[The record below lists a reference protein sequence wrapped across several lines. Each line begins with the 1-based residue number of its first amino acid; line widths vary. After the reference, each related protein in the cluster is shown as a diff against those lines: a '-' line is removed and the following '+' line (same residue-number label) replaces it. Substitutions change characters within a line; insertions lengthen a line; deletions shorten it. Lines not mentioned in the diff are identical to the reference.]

1 MVRICCSL
9 VIALPLFAQTW
20 QDEVEAGR
28 KALLAKNVP
37 EAEARFDA
45 AAAAATDDVGVLTVA
60 RVRAGLYRSR
70 GEFDQALA
78 FLTAAVQDRGMS
90 LHHAATLSDIAVLHR
105 ALGRRDEAVATL
117 STAINMRARFG
128 EQDPV
133 AQARD
138 LTALGILYLEQDRPE
153 LAGPP
158 LRQAL
163 ADWERALRDDPEVLT
178 ALEALA
184 GIHRNASEYD
194 KAAPLYERAL
204 RIREIAFGQTSAEL
218 IGALDSLAYVYFGQK
233 NFAGAEPLYERLLS
247 IWENTAGPDHP
258 MVALTLD
265 KYAEFL
271 GARKEYEKAG
281 ETVARAAD
289 IRARAHVATLY
300 NRARFLLMQ
309 AENKQAADLLVKT
322 IAIGEAGGL
331 TDAMMFEPLRVYA
344 KLLRETKRIAEAGKF
359 DARVKAV
366 IMASP
371 ARKPPSQ

>member
-9 VIALPLFAQTW
+9 LIALPLLGQTW
-20 QDEVEAGR
+20 QEEVEAGR
-28 KALLAKNVP
+28 KALLAKNVT
-37 EAEARFDA
+37 EAEARFEA

-60 RVRAGLYRSR
+60 RVRAGLSRSR
-70 GEFDQALA
+70 GEFEPALA
-78 FLTAAVQDRGMS
+78 FLTAATAGREMS
-90 LHHAATLSDIAVLHR
+90 LPHAATLSDIAVLHR
-105 ALGRRDEAVATL
+105 AIGNREEAIAALG
-117 STAINMRARFG
+117 TAINMRARSR

-138 LTALGILYLEQDRPE
+138 LTALGILYVEQERPE
-153 LAGPP
+153 LAIPP

-163 ADWERALRDDPEVLT
+163 DDWERALRDDPEVLT

-194 KAAPLYERAL
+194 KATPLYERAL
-204 RIREIAFGQTSAEL
+204 RIREIAFGRTSAEL
-218 IGALDSLAYVYFGQK
+218 LGALDSLAYVYFGQK
-233 NFAGAEPLYERLLS
+233 NYAAAEPLYERLLS

-265 KYAEFL
+265 KYGEFL
-271 GARKEYEKAG
+271 AARQEYAKAE

-300 NRARFLLMQ
+300 SRARFMLLQ
-309 AENKQAADLLVKT
+309 GKKKDATDLLVKT
-322 IAIGEAGGL
+322 IAIGEAGSL
-331 TDAMMFEPLRVYA
+331 TDSMLFEPLRVYA
-344 KLLRETKRIAEAGKF
+344 KLLRDDKRLAEAGKF

-366 IMASP
+366 IMANP
-371 ARKPPSQ
+371 ARKPPTP